1 MALVFEKMCSLGKG
15 VLQPYCG
22 ITLYAVPCWHSIN
35 CQLSF
40 PATIFTVW
48 LPSRHYIGYTVPAPL
63 HQLQFLPGIGIAS
76 PKIASQVASHC
87 FSLPTAGITFSCQV
101 IEWHCNSI
109 CCHWMAL
116 HFQTLPAY
124 GSTYVNGFASTSGC
138 PHAMPQCFCLYGI
151 HVR

>member
-1 MALVFEKMCSLGKG
+1 MGSQDMALVFEKMCSLGKG

-76 PKIASQVASHC
+76 PKIASQ
-87 FSLPTAGITFSCQV
+87 
-101 IEWHCNSI
+101 WHRIVFLCPLL
-109 CCHWMAL
+109 AL
-116 HFQTLPAY
+116 HFHAKSL
-124 GSTYVNGFASTSGC
+124 SGIAIPFVAIGWHC
-138 PHAMPQCFCLYGI
+138 ISKPCQLMAVHM
-151 HVR
+151 

>member
-1 MALVFEKMCSLGKG
+1 MALVFEKNVQLGQG
-15 VLQPYCG
+15 CAAAIL
-22 ITLYAVPCWHSIN
+22 W
-35 CQLSF
+35 
-40 PATIFTVW
+40 
-48 LPSRHYIGYTVPAPL
+48 HYIVCSAML
-63 HQLQFLPGIGIAS
+63 AFHQLPAVISCNHFHSLVAFKALYWVHCAS
-76 PKIASQVASHC
+76 STASTPVLARYWHCISQDCQPVALHC